1 VATVDK
7 TSAAHDRE
15 SSAEGRDEA
24 GPPFDEDSADRL
36 RAVVGKLSRRLRPTV
51 AAGGLTP
58 SQISVLFTI
67 ARRGPLGLSEL
78 AEVEAMNPTMLSR
91 ITAQLCDLGLIRRD
105 ARPEDRRA
113 ATVAATAAGR
123 RVREQVH
130 RERSRA
136 LGVYLAELDAASQRA
151 LIAALPALEDLAER
165 LDERRP

>member
-1 VATVDK
+1 VATTD
-7 TSAAHDRE
+7 TASAAHDRE
-15 SSAEGRDEA
+15 RSTGERDDA
-24 GPPFDEDSADRL
+24 RPPFDEDSADRL
-36 RAVVGKLSRRLRPTV
+36 RAVIGKLSRRLRPTV
-51 AAGGLTP
+51 AAAGLTP

-78 AEVEAMNPTMLSR
+78 AEIEAMNPTMLSR
-91 ITAQLCDLGLIRRD
+91 VTAQLGDLGLIRRD

-130 RERSRA
+130 RERARA
-136 LGVYLAELDAASQRA
+136 LGVYLGGLDASSQQA

-165 LDERRP
+165 IDERRL